1 MFEGRGGGEMSAHRC
16 PFKKAC
22 PFKDACGDH
31 KWLYFWIIWAA
42 LLFGVGF
49 VALTF
54 WRGRLV

>member
-1 MFEGRGGGEMSAHRC
+1 MSAHRC

-54 WRGRLV
+54 WRGGLV